1 MTKFLT
7 FILFIFSVNTWSQTE
22 FFNSKIIFL
31 KCLLEDFCSSISS
44 DSSKINFTN
53 HYKVYAQDRK
63 ISIINGFYS
72 ILGAYD
78 LKNNKTL
85 KVFCL
90 NKYNPRQVIL
100 DGNYLWLIS
109 RTTRVMIGLAL

>member
-1 MTKFLT
+1 MTKFST
-7 FILFIFSVNTWSQTE
+7 FILFIFSVNIWSQTE
-22 FFNSKIIFL
+22 FFNSKVIIL
-31 KCLLEDFCSSISS
+31 KSLLEDFYSSISS

-53 HYKVYAQDRK
+53 HFKVYAQDRK
-63 ISIINGFYS
+63 LSVINWLYS
-72 ILGAYD
+72 ILGTDD

-85 KVFCL
+85 KVLCL

-109 RTTRVMIGLAL
+109 RTTRVMIG